1 MRRPK
6 RLREGRDDRGAVHGA
21 TRTRTSP
28 VEPHVRRFRAALG
41 SVLFVMASA
50 AAASVAAQSF
60 PHRPIRLVVPFP
72 AGGTAEVIARAITTQ
87 LEGALGQPIVI
98 DSRGGA
104 NGIIGT
110 EIVAR
115 AAPDGHTLLHTTAS
129 FVINPHIYRKLPY
142 DTAKDFIGIT
152 NLILGQG
159 YLLLVHPG
167 LPVRSLQEF
176 IALAKKDAKL
186 SYGSPGVGN
195 TLHLAAELFNVRAG
209 TKLLHVPYKGV
220 AQAMNAVVSGEVQA
234 IIMPPTI
241 AASMV
246 RSAKLRA
253 LGVSSPARLPEFPEV
268 PTLNEGGLDY
278 QLTGGWHGWFAP
290 AGTPR
295 AVLTRIQSA
304 AQKALLAPKLKEY
317 LANGGYAP
325 DGRSPTEAQ
334 QFFREETRRYGEMV
348 RAAGITPQ

>member
-1 MRRPK
+1 MSGRRAVPAK
-6 RLREGRDDRGAVHGA
+6 ARAGALSAEAHL
-21 TRTRTSP
+21 TR
-28 VEPHVRRFRAALG
+28 VRAAFL
-41 SVLFVMASA
+41 SALFVLAFA
-50 AAASVAAQSF
+50 AAPAGAQSF

-72 AGGTAEVIARAITTQ
+72 AGGTAEVIARAITTH
-87 LEGALGQPIVI
+87 LEGGFGQPIVI

-115 AAPDGHTLLHTTAS
+115 AAPDGHTLLHVTAS

-142 DTAKDFIGIT
+142 DTARDFVGIT

-159 YLLLVHPG
+159 YLLLVHPA
-167 LPVRSLQEF
+167 LPVRSLPEF

-253 LGVSSPARLPEFPEV
+253 LGVSSSARLPEFPEV
-268 PTLNEGGLDY
+268 PTLHEGGLDF

-290 AGTPR
+290 AGTPTN
-295 AVLTRIQSA
+295 VLLRIQA
-304 AQKALLAPKLKEY
+304 AVQTALATAKLKEF
-317 LANGGYAP
+317 LASGGYAP
-325 DGRSPTEAQ
+325 DGRSPAESQ
-334 QFFREETRRYGEMV
+334 KFFREEAKRYAEMV
-348 RAAGITPQ
+348 RAAGIAPH